1 MKLYVC
7 QEHVDKAMDVVVD
20 EYETFPRLEKVDEDI
35 SLSTGCEYCGE
46 RSVYMVANTGSSTI

>member
-20 EYETFPRLEKVDEDI
+20 EYETFPRLEPVDEEK
-35 SLSTGCEYCGE
+35 SLSTACEYCGE
-46 RSVYMVANTGSSTI
+46 RSIYMVANIGSSTI